1 MKHPVRSLV
10 LPIVALAVL
19 GAACSSG
26 DSDGGSGGGEDAARS
41 GAQRDAGAQEGG
53 GGADAVAYE
62 EALSEESSAGR
73 AATATLS
80 APSLGPNVIKT
91 AELGLEVPKQDFRAA
106 IESASTIAS
115 SLGGF
120 VLSTDVSGSRAG
132 TIVLRVPAE
141 SFDDALGELRSLGET
156 KEESISGRDVSEE
169 FVDLQAR
176 LRNLEAQETV
186 LLRLMDRAQTVSAT
200 IKVQR
205 ELSGVQM
212 EIERLRGRIRFLDD
226 QTSFSTITATIAR
239 ADLAPP
245 EPAGSVGR
253 AWENA
258 QETFTAVVSAIIIGS
273 GFVLPLALLL
283 ALVALV
289 VRVVR
294 RSLQEGAS

>member
-1 MKHPVRSLV
+1 MRYSVRSLV

-19 GAACSSG
+19 GAACSSD
-26 DSDGGSGGGEDAARS
+26 DSDGGGDAARS
-41 GAQRDAGAQEGG
+41 GVTRDAGAQEGG
-53 GGADAVAYE
+53 GGADAVAYD

-73 AATATLS
+73 VTTAALT
-80 APSLGPNVIKT
+80 APSIGSNVIKT
-91 AELGLEVPKQDFRAA
+91 AELGLEVPKEDFRAS

-120 VLSTDVSGSRAG
+120 VLSTDVSGSRGG

-141 SFDDALGELRSLGET
+141 NFDDALGELRRLGEI
-156 KEESISGRDVSEE
+156 KEETISGRDVSEE

-253 AWENA
+253 AWQNA

-294 RSLQEGAS
+294 PRLS

>member
-1 MKHPVRSLV
+1 MKHRSVRSLV
-10 LPIVALAVL
+10 LPIVALAML

-26 DSDGGSGGGEDAARS
+26 DSAGGGDAARS
-41 GAQRDAGAQEGG
+41 GAARDAGAQEGG

-62 EALSEESSAGR
+62 EALSEGSSAGR
-73 AATATLS
+73 VTTAALS
-80 APSLGPNVIKT
+80 APSIGPNVIKT

-106 IESASTIAS
+106 VSSASTIAS

-141 SFDDALGELRSLGET
+141 NFDDALGELRRLGET
-156 KEESISGRDVSEE
+156 KEETISGRDVSEE

-186 LLRLMDRAQTVSAT
+186 LLRLMDRAQTVVAT

-226 QTSFSTITATIAR
+226 QTSFSTITARIAR

-258 QETFTAVVSAIIIGS
+258 QETFMAVVSAIIIGS

-283 ALVALV
+283 VLVALV
-289 VRVVR
+289 ARVVR
-294 RSLQEGAS
+294 PRFFQGTP